1 MPPTGCLIRFI
12 TDKKGAHMARKTPPP
27 SSVEVHQLQLTLV
40 KCRVSFLGA
49 QQFTSGQMVTSPADR
64 LALADLMHQLLRRGS
79 LQFGTYDP
87 VEH

>member
-1 MPPTGCLIRFI
+1 M
-12 TDKKGAHMARKTPPP
+12 HMARKTPPP
-27 SSVEVHQLQLTLV
+27 SSVEVNQLQLTLV

-49 QQFTSGQMVTSPADR
+49 QQFTSGQMVTNPADR

-79 LQFGTYDP
+79 GTSMQFGTYDP